1 MTKSH
6 PQLTAHRLEMT
17 RYSLGAAERGD
28 RRRPSIDVQNR
39 MVDFGID
46 AFWLSHE
53 PWLVP
58 EPFTPEAGEMWSK
71 EDIDYWIDVLAQ
83 ISDEAY
89 ADPELVKTAP
99 HNQAIHQLTRTGSR
113 TRAMGHDLAGLPPQG
128 VGMIPLLPADAAPLR
143 GVEERGGRVNNLY
156 RKIAN
161 NPTLLEAWTEF
172 AWTLRGECA
181 TPRTLR
187 ELLILRAAQLARSR
201 YLWDD
206 HVRFGK
212 EAGLTDER
220 IAQLGVWRE
229 SPLYDE
235 DERAAL
241 AFTDQ
246 LVERGGAG
254 DDVLAALESR
264 FTPSEVVELTLTV
277 SFYTMAPRVI
287 EALRV
292 PLMYPDD
299 PPAF

>member
-1 MTKSH
+1 
-6 PQLTAHRLEMT
+6 
-17 RYSLGAAERGD
+17 
-28 RRRPSIDVQNR
+28 
-39 MVDFGID
+39 
-46 AFWLSHE
+46 
-53 PWLVP
+53 
-58 EPFTPEAGEMWSK
+58 
-71 EDIDYWIDVLAQ
+71 
-83 ISDEAY
+83 
-89 ADPELVKTAP
+89 
-99 HNQAIHQLTRTGSR
+99 
-113 TRAMGHDLAGLPPQG
+113 
-128 VGMIPLLPADAAPLR
+128 MIPLLPADAAPLR